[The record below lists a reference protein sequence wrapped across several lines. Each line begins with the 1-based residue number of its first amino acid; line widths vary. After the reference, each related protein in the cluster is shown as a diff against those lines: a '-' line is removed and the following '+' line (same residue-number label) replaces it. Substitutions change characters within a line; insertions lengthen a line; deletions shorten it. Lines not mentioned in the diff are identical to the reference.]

1 MSTRRPNPVAA
12 ADGES
17 RADIAGSAGRPRLRR
32 GRIAF
37 LILAIVACAGFTAL
51 GVWQLQRLAWKH
63 ELIARVD
70 ARIHA
75 DAVPAP
81 ARSAWPVITESDH
94 EYLRVR
100 VAGHWLG
107 EQDIRVQAVT
117 RLGAGWW
124 LLHPLRADNGDIVL
138 VNRGFVPGDGDGPV
152 VAVGAGED
160 VTVTGLLRMD
170 EPDGGFLRE
179 NDPLAGRWFSR
190 DVQAI
195 ATANGLGAVAPYFID
210 ADHVG
215 APGQWPAGGL
225 TVTRFPDNHLPYALT
240 WFTLAL
246 LSAWGVWRVLR
257 EPVGRR
263 RTRSEDASSGALDRH
278 NTGHGGG

>member
-1 MSTRRPNPVAA
+1 MTVTRPDPVAA
-12 ADGES
+12 SDG
-17 RADIAGSAGRPRLRR
+17 ASAGTCGRTRFRR

-37 LILAIVACAGFTAL
+37 LVLAVSACAGFTTL
-51 GVWQLQRLAWKH
+51 GVWQLQRLGWKH
-63 ELIARVD
+63 DLVARVD

-81 ARSAWPVITESDH
+81 GRGDWPDITEHDH
-94 EYLRVR
+94 EYLRLR

-107 EQDIRVQAVT
+107 DDDTRVQAVT

-124 LLHPLRADNGDIVL
+124 LLRPLRTDAGDIVL
-138 VNRGFVPGDGDGPV
+138 VNRGFVPGGDAVPV
-152 VAVGAGED
+152 ASVAAGD
-160 VTVTGLLRMD
+160 AAAVTGLLRMD
-170 EPDGGFLRE
+170 EPGGGFLRG
-179 NDPLAGRWFSR
+179 NDPVAGRWYSR

-195 ATANGLGAVAPYFID
+195 AKADGLGAVAPYFVD

-215 APGQWPAGGL
+215 VPGQWPAGGL

-246 LSAWGVWRVLR
+246 ISAWAAWRLLR
-257 EPVGRR
+257 EPPGRS
-263 RTRSEDASSGALDRH
+263 RTRSEDAAGAADRH
-278 NTGHGGG
+278 NTGNGDR